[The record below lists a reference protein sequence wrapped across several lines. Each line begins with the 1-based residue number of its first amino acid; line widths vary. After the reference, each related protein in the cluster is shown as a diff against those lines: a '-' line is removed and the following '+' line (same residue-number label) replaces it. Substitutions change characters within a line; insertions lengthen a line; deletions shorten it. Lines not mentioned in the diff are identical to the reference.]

1 MSRKYIMNIKFG
13 KCQRELVNCF
23 IFTPRPPYTL
33 SRTVCIINF
42 LLPKW
47 WNVDVMLIKNI
58 NFNEFQTDRIFHL
71 WRLFFLEFLCSLF
84 IIITHPLLFVFSLLF
99 QFLLYVFIF
108 IKTSTERSK
117 RMWEGMMDGLNV
129 FVTLKHS
136 PLCAETFIT
145 TPLNVLK
152 LAYTQP
158 PTYLTPPP
166 SLRYSYFRVS

>member
-23 IFTPRPPYTL
+23 IFTPRLPYTFFL
-33 SRTVCIINF
+33 SPSRSVSTVCIINF

-71 WRLFFLEFLCSLF
+71 WRLFFSKFLCSLF
-84 IIITHPLLFVFSLLF
+84 IIITHLFLFVFSLLF

-108 IKTSTERSK
+108 IKKSTERSR

-136 PLCAETFIT
+136 PLCAETSN

-152 LAYTQP
+152 LA
-158 PTYLTPPP
+158 
-166 SLRYSYFRVS
+166 

>member
-1 MSRKYIMNIKFG
+1 
-13 KCQRELVNCF
+13 
-23 IFTPRPPYTL
+23 
-33 SRTVCIINF
+33 
-42 LLPKW
+42 
-47 WNVDVMLIKNI
+47 
-58 NFNEFQTDRIFHL
+58 
-71 WRLFFLEFLCSLF
+71 
-84 IIITHPLLFVFSLLF
+84 
-99 QFLLYVFIF
+99 
-108 IKTSTERSK
+108 
-117 RMWEGMMDGLNV
+117 MWEGMMDGLNV